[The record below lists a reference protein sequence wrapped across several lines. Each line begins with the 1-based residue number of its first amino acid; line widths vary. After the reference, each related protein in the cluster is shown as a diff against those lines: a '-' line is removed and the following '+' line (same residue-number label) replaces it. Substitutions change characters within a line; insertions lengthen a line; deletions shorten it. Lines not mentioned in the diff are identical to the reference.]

1 MIKVGLTGGIGSG
14 KSEVAR
20 LLAEHGAVVVDADAL
35 AREALAPGSP
45 GSAAVV
51 EEFGPE
57 VLAPDGSI
65 DRARLGRLV
74 FADAAGRAA
83 LEAIVHPYVGR
94 RSAELMAAAPADAV
108 VVYDVPLLVE
118 KGLQDG
124 FEVVVVVDAA
134 DETRLRRL
142 VDVRGMPEQDARE
155 RMAAQASREARL
167 AVADHVLPN
176 DGDLAELAEQVSRL
190 WAELSG
196 GRRTVDG

>member
-57 VLAPDGSI
+57 VLAADGSI

-124 FEVVVVVDAA
+124 FDVVVVVDAA